1 MKFIYF
7 IRRARRDVSF
17 IDRKI
22 YEVEYYWLFFSL
34 ARGEMLAQEYLNYTL
49 LIKIFYLLYRFS
61 R

>member
-34 ARGEMLAQEYLNYTL
+34 ARGKMLAQEYLNYTL
-49 LIKIFYLLYRFS
+49 LIKIFLFIVS
-61 R
+61 F